1 MINMPALP
9 PNDKN
14 VSPLSL
20 GLSAAHHND
29 SIGGGDSSVESSV
42 VETNV
47 FLASCFNDELKGG
60 GGESDAEGEGY
71 ALAKSFR
78 ESAVLAQRDRIDDG
92 NVIEDDVADYDNNWT
107 LADAEEGT
115 VCGIEGAP
123 MVGFRL
129 VLLKRGS
136 TVSKSIVVSLILI
149 AWTTPRNG
157 TSIHSV
163 PSLMVLAT
171 RTATL
176 AIMRCLAEPSPYLSM
191 MMASEPLDDLNFS
204 IKDGLP
210 KMTSL
215 DSVVLVQH
223 VITWCPMTGFLP

>member
-1 MINMPALP
+1 VINVPALP
-9 PNDKN
+9 PNDNN

-20 GLSAAHHND
+20 GLSDAHHND
-29 SIGGGDSSVESSV
+29 SMGDGDSSVESSV

-47 FLASCFNDELKGG
+47 FPESCFNDELKGD

-123 MVGFRL
+123 DGWVPPGPPEMWQYRQQVH
-129 VLLKRGS
+129 RG
-136 TVSKSIVVSLILI
+136 
-149 AWTTPRNG
+149 
-157 TSIHSV
+157 
-163 PSLMVLAT
+163 
-171 RTATL
+171 
-176 AIMRCLAEPSPYLSM
+176 EPH
-191 MMASEPLDDLNFS
+191 F
-204 IKDGLP
+204 
-210 KMTSL
+210 
-215 DSVVLVQH
+215 DSVDNPAKWDKYTFRAKFDGTRNTDGYSGYHEMPCGAQPVPLNDDGKR
-223 VITWCPMTGFLP
+223 TFG

>member
-71 ALAKSFR
+71 TLAKSFR
-78 ESAVLAQRDRIDDG
+78 KSVVLRRGIKLMAVMRLRMMKKALCVGSRVR
-92 NVIEDDVADYDNNWT
+92 
-107 LADAEEGT
+107 LR
-115 VCGIEGAP
+115 
-123 MVGFRL
+123 VGFCL
-129 VLLKRGS
+129 VLLKCGS
-136 TVSKSIVVSLILI
+136 TVSKSIVVSLKWDKYTFH
-149 AWTTPRNG
+149 AKFDG
-157 TSIHSV
+157 TCNMDEYSGYHEMPCGAQPV
-163 PSLMVLAT
+163 PLNDDGK
-171 RTATL
+171 RTFGGF
-176 AIMRCLAEPSPYLSM
+176 
-191 MMASEPLDDLNFS
+191 DFS

-215 DSVVLVQH
+215 DSVPPVQH
-223 VITWCPMTGFLP
+223 VTSWCPMTGFLPLMLIS